1 MDTAEISHILNCSAS
16 LVEVYQEIDEELK
29 GENA

>member
-1 MDTAEISHILNCSAS
+1 MDTAEISHILNCSVS

-29 GENA
+29 GKND